1 MLRSNATIFGT
12 RLIFKK
18 VKLNGSNFKKC
29 YQKFF
34 TFED

>member
-1 MLRSNATIFGT
+1 MLRSKANIFVT
-12 RLIFKK
+12 MLIFWK

-29 YQKFF
+29 YQTFL